1 MTAEREAPSAP
12 TARVAESEEHVT
24 SPLGERAGGQPP
36 ELGAHERGDM
46 DDLTRDGGATA
57 HADIERRPD
66 VAELK
71 AAVLAKLT
79 YSVGKIPDVASPR
92 DWFLAVAFATRD
104 LIVDRWL
111 RSTAEAYADGRKRVY
126 YLSLEFLIG
135 RLLFDAMT
143 NLGVAEPMAEALH
156 ELGVNLSELRKVEPD
171 AALGNGGLGR
181 LAACFMDSMATLRIA
196 AHGYGI
202 RYDNGLFRQ
211 IIRNGWQQET
221 PEDWLANGNP
231 WEFERLEYNYAIGFG
246 GWVEM
251 IHGDDERTR
260 HIWHPAE
267 TIEAVGYDT
276 PIVGWRGKHVNTLRL
291 WSARAPDPFKLDA
304 FNAGDFVGALS
315 DSMRAQAI
323 SKVLYPSDATPAGQE
338 LRLRQEYFFASASL
352 LDLIRRHVKQ
362 HGDVRT
368 LGDSAAIQLN
378 DTHPAIAVA
387 ELMRILVD
395 LNGLEWDEAWKVTQA
410 TFSYTNHT
418 LLPEALESWP
428 VPLMERLLPRHMQI
442 IYLIN
447 AAHLDSARRRGF
459 MDPSLLATISLIDE
473 HAGRRV
479 RMGNLAYV
487 GSHKINGVSALHT
500 DLMGKTVFHSLN
512 TVYPGRIVNKTNG
525 ITFRRWLIECNPGLA
540 DIIRSTVGERALEE
554 AQALKG
560 FAAFADDKGVQ
571 EAVAAARRAAKVA
584 LSRHIAV
591 QLGQRINPD
600 SMFDVQIKRIHEYK
614 RQLLNIL
621 ETVARYN
628 AIRANPTLDF
638 APRVKI
644 FAGKA
649 AASYTQ
655 AKLIIKLAIDVARVV
670 NADPTLRGLLKV
682 VFLPN
687 YNVSLAETIIP
698 AVDLSEQIS
707 TAGMEAS
714 GTGNMKMALNGA
726 LTIGTLD
733 GANVELRDLV
743 GPDNIFIFGLTAS
756 EIEAARR
763 QGIDAT
769 ARIAA
774 SPALRE
780 ALDEIASGV
789 FSVDDA
795 ARYRGLVDTLT
806 HYDYFMLCADFN
818 SYWEAQRRVDE
829 TWRDRARWMRS
840 SIINTA
846 NVGWFSSD
854 RTISEYA
861 KEIWNAPFTP
871 LGA

>member
-1 MTAEREAPSAP
+1 MDNPSANDGSP
-12 TARVAESEEHVT
+12 ALASALPPHTA
-24 SPLGERAGGQPP
+24 
-36 ELGAHERGDM
+36 
-46 DDLTRDGGATA
+46 
-57 HADIERRPD
+57 
-66 VAELK
+66 AELK

-79 YSVGKIPDVASPR
+79 YSVGKIPKVASQR

-104 LIVDRWL
+104 IVVDHWL
-111 RSTAEAYADGRKRVY
+111 PSTTRSYADGRKRVY

-143 NLGVAEPMAEALH
+143 NLGIVEAMTEALD
-156 ELGVNLSELRKVEPD
+156 ELGVNLSELRRVEPD

-181 LAACFMDSMATLRIA
+181 LAACFMDSMATLSIA

-211 IIRNGWQQET
+211 IIHSGWQQET

-231 WEFERLEYNYAIGFG
+231 WEFERPEVSYAIGFG

-251 IHGDDERTR
+251 VHGEDDRTR

-267 TIEAVGYDT
+267 TVEAVGYDT
-276 PIVGWRGKHVNTLRL
+276 PIVGWRGAHVNTLRL

-304 FNAGDFVGALS
+304 FNAGDFIGALS
-315 DSMRAQAI
+315 DTVRAEAI

-352 LDLIRRHVKQ
+352 LDLIRRHLKQ
-362 HGDVRT
+362 HQDVRT
-368 LGDSAAIQLN
+368 LGDRAAVQLN
-378 DTHPAIAVA
+378 DTHPAIAIP

-395 LNGLEWDEAWKVTQA
+395 LNGLEWDEAWAITQA

-442 IYLIN
+442 IYLLN

-459 MDPSLLATISLIDE
+459 IDAGLLTSLSLIDE

-479 RMGNLAYV
+479 RMGNLAFV

-500 DLMGKTVFHSLN
+500 DLMRKTVFHSLN

-525 ITFRRWLIECNPGLA
+525 ITFRRWLIECNPDLTA
-540 DIIRSTVGERALEE
+540 LIRSTVGDRALHDAE
-554 AQALKG
+554 ALRG
-560 FAAFADDKGVQ
+560 FGAYADDPSMQ
-571 EAVAAARRAAKVA
+571 ERVAAARRTAKVA
-584 LSRHIAV
+584 LARHVAE
-591 QLGQRINPD
+591 LLAQRIDPD
-600 SMFDVQIKRIHEYK
+600 AMFDVQIKRIHEYK

-628 AIRANPTLDF
+628 AIRANPTIDF

-644 FAGKA
+644 FSGKA

-655 AKLIIKLAIDVARVV
+655 AKLIIKLAIDVAKVV
-670 NADPTLRGLLKV
+670 NSDPTVRGLLKV
-682 VFLPN
+682 LFLPN
-687 YNVSLAETIIP
+687 YNVSLAERIMP

-733 GANVELRDLV
+733 GANVELRDRV
-743 GPDNIFIFGLTAS
+743 GDDNIFIFGLTAS
-756 EIEAARR
+756 EVEKARA

-769 ARIAA
+769 DRIAA
-774 SPALRE
+774 SPVLRE
-780 ALDEIASGV
+780 ALEEIASGV
-789 FSVDDA
+789 FSTDDA
-795 ARYRGLVDTLT
+795 TRYGGLVDSLT
-806 HYDYFMLCADFN
+806 HHDYFMVCADFD
-818 SYWEAQRRVDE
+818 SYWATQLKIDQA
-829 TWRDRARWMRS
+829 WRDRKRWMRS
-840 SIINTA
+840 SILNTA

-854 RTISEYA
+854 RTIAEYA
-861 KEIWNAPFTP
+861 TEIWNAPFVP
-871 LGA
+871 ID